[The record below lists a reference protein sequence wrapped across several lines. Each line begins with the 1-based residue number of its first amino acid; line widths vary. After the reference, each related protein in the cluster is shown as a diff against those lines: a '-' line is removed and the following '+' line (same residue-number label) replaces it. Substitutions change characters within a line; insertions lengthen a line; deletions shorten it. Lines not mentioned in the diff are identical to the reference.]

1 MKKDRI
7 RIVYCA
13 IICNFVHAEA
23 NEQKFEEVNEQKL
36 EEVNKQA
43 RGS

>member
-7 RIVYCA
+7 RILYCT

-23 NEQKFEEVNEQKL
+23 NEQKFEEVNEQ
-36 EEVNKQA
+36 
-43 RGS
+43 SS